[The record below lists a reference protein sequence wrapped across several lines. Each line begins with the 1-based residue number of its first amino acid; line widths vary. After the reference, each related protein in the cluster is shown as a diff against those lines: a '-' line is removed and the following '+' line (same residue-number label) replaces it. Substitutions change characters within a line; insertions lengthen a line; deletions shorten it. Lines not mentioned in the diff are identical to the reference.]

1 MGHSFAKIAALS
13 VAAALAPWSVAAAEL
28 AEPTGPVVLTVTGAI
43 EHTND
48 GGAARFDLAM
58 LRALPTTRYE
68 TSTIWTE
75 GEHVFEGVL
84 LGELLEAVG
93 ASGDEVWATAL
104 NDYAMT
110 IPVDGGDE
118 DAALIAYA
126 MDGKE
131 MSVRYKGPL
140 WIVYPYDSNANYR
153 TEITYARSVWQ
164 LDRIDVRD

>member
-1 MGHSFAKIAALS
+1 
-13 VAAALAPWSVAAAEL
+13 
-28 AEPTGPVVLTVTGAI
+28 
-43 EHTND
+43 
-48 GGAARFDLAM
+48 
-58 LRALPTTRYE
+58 
-68 TSTIWTE
+68 
-75 GEHVFEGVL
+75 
-84 LGELLEAVG
+84 
-93 ASGDEVWATAL
+93 
-104 NDYAMT
+104 
-110 IPVDGGDE
+110 VDGGDE